1 MLRYPLSL
9 SGNGQASVIF
19 SGNDSNGNQVKI
31 ALYMPN
37 NFTVTDGAAYS
48 DFDLG
53 VLGKSGAAAV
63 EYLIGGEGMDSKK
76 LEAELN
82 RATGADDPTISGT
95 MSTLLNSQIMSN
107 FGMGSGLVDRG
118 RDLYLQD
125 AKKAINPNTV
135 LQYTNS
141 ALRTYNFQCKMVA
154 ESKEEEQ
161 VIRKI
166 INSFRKYMYAEK
178 ADGDKTLSYPLKW
191 EISFLTPQG
200 LPNNKLPKPYDCYLE
215 SLSAVY
221 NATGN
226 SFHVDGSAVEI
237 DIALGFKE
245 TKALAREEIVK
256 LQFDN

>member
-9 SGNGQASVIF
+9 SGDGQASVIF
-19 SGNDSNGNQVKI
+19 TGYDTNGNQAEI

-53 VLGKSGAAAV
+53 VLGESGAAAAD
-63 EYLIGGEGMDSKK
+63 YILGGKGKDAKD
-76 LEAELN
+76 LEAELTKST
-82 RATGADDPTISGT
+82 AADSSAMVTV
-95 MSTLLNSQIMSN
+95 LNSQIMSN
-107 FGMGSGLVDRG
+107 FGMGSGLVDRT
-118 RDLYLQD
+118 RDLYLQE
-125 AKKAINPNTV
+125 AEKAINPNTV

-178 ADGDKTLSYPLKW
+178 ADQDKTLSYPLKW
-191 EISFLTPQG
+191 DIKFLSPQG
-200 LPNNKLPKPYDCYLE
+200 LPNNKLPKPYECYLE